1 VGLEATGVVL
11 PKSLLVMG
19 NAVKMRPK
27 RGWTSEFLPASK
39 ARTDI
44 SFEYLVPA
52 VFRVFHGR
60 IGWFFWKGVVE
71 NADEALR
78 SEFLRLEPI
87 TSLGKGNFNSS
98 GKDTSTPGV
107 GGSAT
112 SENAS
117 GEGFLGKGR
126 VFIIYELAK
135 VLGGEVTLALSGFDM
150 LGDTRNGVKQGIAGG
165 TLVSG
170 CWLGLVDLGVASD

>member
-1 VGLEATGVVL
+1 
-11 PKSLLVMG
+11 MG
-19 NAVKMRPK
+19 NTLKMRPK
-27 RGWTSEFLPASK
+27 RGWSSEFLPASE

-60 IGWFFWKGVVE
+60 IGWFCWKGVVE
-71 NADEALR
+71 NADETPR
-78 SEFLRLEPI
+78 SEFLRLEPV
-87 TSLGKGNFNSS
+87 TGLGKGNFNAS

-112 SENAS
+112 SENAG
-117 GEGFLGKGR
+117 GEVFLGKGR

-135 VLGGEVTLALSGFDM
+135 VLGGEVTLALSGFDI
-150 LGDTRNGVKQGIAGG
+150 LGDARNRVKTRHRRRG
-165 TLVSG
+165 TDGWFFVWACGPRCSI
-170 CWLGLVDLGVASD
+170 S

>member
-1 VGLEATGVVL
+1 
-11 PKSLLVMG
+11 MG
-19 NAVKMRPK
+19 NTLKMGPE
-27 RGWTSEFLPASK
+27 RGWASEFLPAPE
-39 ARTDI
+39 ARTDV

-52 VFRVFHGR
+52 VFRVLHGR

-71 NADEALR
+71 NADETLR

-87 TSLGKGNFNSS
+87 TSLGEGNFNAS
-98 GKDTSTPGV
+98 GKDASTPGV

-112 SENAS
+112 RENAS
-117 GEGFLGKGR
+117 GEVFLGKGR

-135 VLGGEVTLALSGFDM
+135 VLGGEVTLALPGFDM
-150 LGDTRNGVKQGIAGG
+150 LGDTGNGVKQGIAGG

-170 CWLGLVDLGVASD
+170 CWFGLVDLGVASD